1 MSIREVQVTFDC
13 ADPGALAGFWC
24 EVLGYQVQP
33 PPAGF
38 DSWDKA
44 LDAWGV
50 PPQEHNSRSAALPPE
65 GESGPRLF
73 FQRVPEGKTA
83 KNRLHL
89 DVRAAPGS
97 VGDERTAA
105 WKPALWSC
113 RTPRATSSA
122 SIDASA
128 ARRAGWL
135 RFLLPASRVARPQ
148 ISWPTESSASGSR
161 CDTAL
166 AGPPVGF
173 GHPQKMQVGSLSISV
188 RRSSMCGEA
197 GNWS

>member
-1 MSIREVQVTFDC
+1 MSVREVQVTFDC
-13 ADPGALAGFWC
+13 ADPGAVARFWC

-33 PPAGF
+33 PSPGF

-50 PPQEHNSRSAALPPE
+50 PPEEHNSRSAALPPE

-97 VGDERTAA
+97 LGEERM
-105 WKPALWSC
+105 
-113 RTPRATSSA
+113 
-122 SIDASA
+122 
-128 ARRAGWL
+128 
-135 RFLLPASRVARPQ
+135 
-148 ISWPTESSASGSR
+148 
-161 CDTAL
+161 TAL
-166 AGPPVGF
+166 DAEATRLVDLGATR
-173 GHPQKMQVGSLSISV
+173 V
-188 RRSSMCGEA
+188 RRVDPDGRLETGFVVMQDPE
-197 GNWS
+197 GNEFCLD